1 MKKRA
6 RLLLSL
12 ALTAMLCAQP
22 FVYPVYAQVQTQ
34 EEARE
39 KIDSSLLARL
49 DEMEDA
55 DTIDV
60 SVWVTDIDH
69 EQTEEN
75 TQQALEAKV
84 QRGETGRDVLTLA
97 EAAQSVKEN
106 AKATR
111 SASVDT
117 DLQALDEISPEDAQT
132 YIETKRAAASA
143 EYEKHNKEIFDS
155 LFPKEKQGLF
165 RTTAQTQPEVLYA
178 CRYVPN
184 IVMTLTK
191 AQVYEIAQSS
201 EVETIY
207 NADEPQDDTPALT
220 EDGPQDRSAAAAA
233 AGNISL
239 AYQTITGV
247 SDMRIYNHA
256 SGAGVKIGQ
265 IELSTPDFSNPVFDH
280 MRDEE
285 HPENNRFHILMDVSG
300 KYANKSHETAVASII
315 VGKSTGYTG
324 IAPDAE
330 YYAVGIQDFNNHKH
344 HWRKGM
350 ELLIDAGVNVINASY
365 EFTGEA
371 RGTYGEP
378 SRWVDHVINEHD
390 VSVCISAGNDRYILG
405 GAMAYNA
412 ITVGDIDDNHT
423 LTLSDDK
430 RMVNDDDLNKQ
441 SAYSLNTELAY
452 KPDIMAPGATAGTP
466 IDPQTNTNH
475 GGTSYSAPIVTGA
488 VAQLCD
494 MFPAYK
500 TMPLVLKAILLA
512 GAVKTQEMIDCDE
525 DTDPDNDID
534 SVIRGDRIALD
545 RKNGAGMVNVVRA
558 SSVISDHMWFY
569 LPSFGKNS
577 KMQLANASLESGSRA
592 QICLLWPKQ
601 NAIHGPH
608 YPPDGSGDSPT
619 PVYEVPKETLL
630 LNVYDSRPMMIYES
644 FYQKDT
650 KEYIAFEPYTAGQY
664 SFRVYKISNPYV
676 TGVPVVIAWFQL

>member
-22 FVYPVYAQVQTQ
+22 FVYPVYAQTQIQ

-84 QRGETGRDVLTLA
+84 QRGETGRDVLMLA
-97 EAAQSVKEN
+97 DTAQALKED
-106 AKATR
+106 ARAPR

-165 RTTAQTQPEVLYA
+165 RTTVQTQPEVLYT

-191 AQVYEIAQSS
+191 AQVYEIAKSS

-207 NADEPQDDTPALT
+207 NAEEPQDDTPALT
-220 EDGPQDRSAAAAA
+220 EDGSQDRSAAAAA

-239 AYQTITGV
+239 TYQTITGV

-378 SRWVDHVINEHD
+378 SRWVDHVIHEHD
-390 VSVCISAGNDRYILG
+390 VSVCVSAGNHRYILG

-452 KPDIMAPGATAGTP
+452 KPNIMAPGATAGTP

-545 RKNGAGMVNVVRA
+545 RKNGAGMVNVIRA

-569 LPSFGKNS
+569 LPSFGKYC

-601 NAIHGPH
+601 NVIHGPH

-619 PVYEVPKETLL
+619 PVYVVPKETLL
-630 LNVYDSRPMMIYES
+630 LNVYDSRPMMIYDS

-676 TGVPVVIAWFQL
+676 TGVPVVIAWYQQ

>member
-1 MKKRA
+1 
-6 RLLLSL
+6 
-12 ALTAMLCAQP
+12 
-22 FVYPVYAQVQTQ
+22 
-34 EEARE
+34 
-39 KIDSSLLARL
+39 
-49 DEMEDA
+49 
-55 DTIDV
+55 
-60 SVWVTDIDH
+60 
-69 EQTEEN
+69 
-75 TQQALEAKV
+75 
-84 QRGETGRDVLTLA
+84 
-97 EAAQSVKEN
+97 
-106 AKATR
+106 
-111 SASVDT
+111 
-117 DLQALDEISPEDAQT
+117 
-132 YIETKRAAASA
+132 
-143 EYEKHNKEIFDS
+143 
-155 LFPKEKQGLF
+155 
-165 RTTAQTQPEVLYA
+165 
-178 CRYVPN
+178 
-184 IVMTLTK
+184 
-191 AQVYEIAQSS
+191 
-201 EVETIY
+201 
-207 NADEPQDDTPALT
+207 
-220 EDGPQDRSAAAAA
+220 
-233 AGNISL
+233 
-239 AYQTITGV
+239 
-247 SDMRIYNHA
+247 
-256 SGAGVKIGQ
+256 
-265 IELSTPDFSNPVFDH
+265 
-280 MRDEE
+280 
-285 HPENNRFHILMDVSG
+285 
-300 KYANKSHETAVASII
+300 
-315 VGKSTGYTG
+315 
-324 IAPDAE
+324 
-330 YYAVGIQDFNNHKH
+330 
-344 HWRKGM
+344 
-350 ELLIDAGVNVINASY
+350 
-365 EFTGEA
+365 
-371 RGTYGEP
+371 
-378 SRWVDHVINEHD
+378 
-390 VSVCISAGNDRYILG
+390 
-405 GAMAYNA
+405 MAYNA

-545 RKNGAGMVNVVRA
+545 RKNGAGMVNVIRA

-569 LPSFGKNS
+569 LPSFGKYC

-601 NAIHGPH
+601 NVIHGPH